1 MCMCELSQL
10 VGIFLMTFGL
20 NLQVSHLTPFALHFN
35 DGRGIK
41 YASCESAASASA
53 RGEEGVGVGRCRMT
67 TLAKSPCE
75 VCRTVSSRMSRL
87 PLSIPARRT
96 RTAWMD
102 AFEIYRVESIFDRG
116 RGRTERPTL
125 ATDAD

>member
-53 RGEEGVGVGRCRMT
+53 ARRVSVGVG
-67 TLAKSPCE
+67 
-75 VCRTVSSRMSRL
+75 
-87 PLSIPARRT
+87 
-96 RTAWMD
+96 
-102 AFEIYRVESIFDRG
+102 
-116 RGRTERPTL
+116 
-125 ATDAD
+125 